1 MSYVCCSAWLYAA
14 HFLFFMIRR
23 LGRKKNMKYKLS
35 MKRIKNKTYKVKKE
49 KDMIAENT
57 AIMSKFSKNIIDII
71 LKS

>member
-1 MSYVCCSAWLYAA
+1 
-14 HFLFFMIRR
+14 MIRR